1 MLLDSDVAPLAP
13 SDCRRRHVSRC
24 PAWTMRFA
32 PSPSGPSCPS
42 RRPRERRRQEPQF
55 GAIAFTP
62 DGSFFSVWSIGS
74 RTEAEEKVRTECA
87 TLGRGTCEALSFRG
101 EICAAIASGKLDKQ
115 RKITYSGGGLSPG
128 DAERLALARCNADR
142 RARGTC
148 QLRTTVCGDGRLDS
162 TARAAEPA
170 TP

>member
-1 MLLDSDVAPLAP
+1 MLLFRMWLPLLLSIIAAVVFPLPGLDYEVRAEPDRPVLSTSEAPP
-13 SDCRRRHVSRC
+13 
-24 PAWTMRFA
+24 T
-32 PSPSGPSCPS
+32 
-42 RRPRERRRQEPQF
+42 EY

-62 DGSFFSVWSIGS
+62 DGSFFSVWRIGS

-87 TLGRGTCEALSFRG
+87 TLGRGACEALSFGG
-101 EICAAIASGKLDKQ
+101 EVCAAIASAELGKA

-128 DAERLALARCNADR
+128 DAERLALRRCNADR

-162 TARAAEPA
+162 TVRASQP
-170 TP
+170 

>member
-1 MLLDSDVAPLAP
+1 MLLFRMWLPLLLSIIAAVVFPLPSMDYEVRAEPDRPVLSITPLAP
-13 SDCRRRHVSRC
+13 SE
-24 PAWTMRFA
+24 A
-32 PSPSGPSCPS
+32 PPT
-42 RRPRERRRQEPQF
+42 EY

-62 DGSFFSVWSIGS
+62 DGSFFSVWRIGS

-87 TLGRGTCEALSFRG
+87 TLGHGACEALSFGG
-101 EICAAIASGKLDKQ
+101 EVCAAIASAELGKA

-128 DAERLALARCNADR
+128 DAERLALRRCNADR

-162 TARAAEPA
+162 TVRASQP
-170 TP
+170 

>member
-1 MLLDSDVAPLAP
+1 MLPDWILRPVLLAIVAAVILPLPGLDHEVRAEPERPVMSIAPATAP
-13 SDCRRRHVSRC
+13 
-24 PAWTMRFA
+24 
-32 PSPSGPSCPS
+32 
-42 RRPRERRRQEPQF
+42 EQETQF

-62 DGSFFSVWSIGS
+62 DGSFFSVWSISS
-74 RTEAEEKVRTECA
+74 RTEAEEKVRAECA
-87 TLGRGTCEALSFRG
+87 SLGRGTCEAMSFRG
-101 EICAAIASGKLDKQ
+101 EICAAIASGKLNKQ
-115 RKITYSGGGLSPG
+115 RKITYSGGGLSPS